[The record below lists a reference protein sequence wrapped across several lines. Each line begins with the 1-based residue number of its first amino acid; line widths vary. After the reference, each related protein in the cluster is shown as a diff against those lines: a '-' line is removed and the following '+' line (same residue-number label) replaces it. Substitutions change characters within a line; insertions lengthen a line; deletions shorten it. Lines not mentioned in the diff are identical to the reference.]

1 MNAQLLRSMQK
12 AQLGKEDTRETG
24 CWEHLGA
31 SVQNEG
37 KVLLM
42 TPMFQQVLFYQD
54 PWYSAS
60 RTRLGSWAF
69 CHFPISSGAMLF
81 GACPRQRGRTEA
93 ACLQQSW
100 NLPPYST
107 QTRHWSCLSCL
118 FCKCGQIIKVHG
130 WETSQWLPFFPLR
143 TEVNSRRIY

>member
-31 SVQNEG
+31 SVQNKG

-42 TPMFQQVLFYQD
+42 TPMFQQVLFYQE

-69 CHFPISSGAMLF
+69 FHFPISSGAMLF
-81 GACPRQRGRTEA
+81 GA
-93 ACLQQSW
+93 S
-100 NLPPYST
+100 
-107 QTRHWSCLSCL
+107 HWSRLKNITPIL
-118 FCKCGQIIKVHG
+118 EALQIHG
-130 WETSQWLPFFPLR
+130 F
-143 TEVNSRRIY
+143 